1 MFRLFLFCVALLC
14 YIQPFTPLPFQ
25 NILFLFEK
33 GDNIDGSAA
42 LQLGMRDYS
51 APGANTVSRRGLM
64 STAAAAAAFGL
75 SLPSHADETISPAK
89 AKVSGRTIETRTNP
103 VIVA

>member
-1 MFRLFLFCVALLC
+1 MRAASALVALAL
-14 YIQPFTPLPFQ
+14 LA
-25 NILFLFEK
+25 
-33 GDNIDGSAA
+33 DGSAA
-42 LQLGMRDYS
+42 LQLGMRDYT

-89 AKVSGRTIETRTNP
+89 AKVSGRTIETLTNP